1 MKGFF
6 KYFALAVAAAFAL
19 GSCTKEETRPST
31 SENSLH
37 FIINTAENVQLRS
50 FVENNLDK
58 TYTPKW
64 SKGDKLAIF
73 IGDITTSTTAPT
85 ATLSNTAE
93 TGTTASFDGTVPTD
107 LTEGSFLSFS
117 PAGAFAKGYL
127 DGTVGI
133 NLSEIHKPSSLTIDE
148 ACDVLVA
155 KPCDFIAQ
163 EGKVAID
170 DLFFKRIFSVVKV
183 NLKGAAALNGE
194 KVTSFTFSAPN
205 STLTGRAAVDLSTA
219 SISKWTSSN
228 ESIVAKYTTD
238 NPAFGGTDGLDNT
251 VWLVVNPTTVASGS
265 TVTFSGETE
274 NYTFSKEVT
283 LSKDLVFPQS

>member
-1 MKGFF
+1 MKCFL
-6 KYFALAVAAAFAL
+6 KYSALAVAAACAL

-50 FVENNLDK
+50 FVENNLDG

-64 SKGDKLAIF
+64 TNGDELAIF
-73 IGDITTSTTAPT
+73 IGTISDKTSSPT
-85 ATLSNTAE
+85 ATLSNTAK

-117 PAGAFAKGYL
+117 PAGAFEKGYT

-133 NLSEIHKPSSLTIDE
+133 NLSEIQKPSSLTIDE

-170 DLFFKRIFSVVKV
+170 DLFFKRIFSPLWV
-183 NLKGAAALNGE
+183 
-194 KVTSFTFSAPN
+194 
-205 STLTGRAAVDLSTA
+205 
-219 SISKWTSSN
+219 I
-228 ESIVAKYTTD
+228 
-238 NPAFGGTDGLDNT
+238 
-251 VWLVVNPTTVASGS
+251 
-265 TVTFSGETE
+265 
-274 NYTFSKEVT
+274 
-283 LSKDLVFPQS
+283 

>member
-1 MKGFF
+1 MKGFLKF
-6 KYFALAVAAAFAL
+6 SALAVAAAFAF

-133 NLSEIHKPSSLTIDE
+133 NL
-148 ACDVLVA
+148 
-155 KPCDFIAQ
+155 
-163 EGKVAID
+163 
-170 DLFFKRIFSVVKV
+170 
-183 NLKGAAALNGE
+183 
-194 KVTSFTFSAPN
+194 
-205 STLTGRAAVDLSTA
+205 
-219 SISKWTSSN
+219 
-228 ESIVAKYTTD
+228 
-238 NPAFGGTDGLDNT
+238 
-251 VWLVVNPTTVASGS
+251 
-265 TVTFSGETE
+265 
-274 NYTFSKEVT
+274 
-283 LSKDLVFPQS
+283 

>member
-1 MKGFF
+1 MKGFLKF
-6 KYFALAVAAAFAL
+6 SALAVAAAFAL

-37 FIINTAENVQLRS
+37 FIINTAEDVQLRS

-133 NLSEIHKPSSLTIDE
+133 NLSEIQKPSSLTIDE
-148 ACDVLVA
+148 A
-155 KPCDFIAQ
+155 
-163 EGKVAID
+163 
-170 DLFFKRIFSVVKV
+170 
-183 NLKGAAALNGE
+183 
-194 KVTSFTFSAPN
+194 
-205 STLTGRAAVDLSTA
+205 
-219 SISKWTSSN
+219 
-228 ESIVAKYTTD
+228 
-238 NPAFGGTDGLDNT
+238 
-251 VWLVVNPTTVASGS
+251 
-265 TVTFSGETE
+265 
-274 NYTFSKEVT
+274 
-283 LSKDLVFPQS
+283 